1 MSSNQWKPETRAAQ
15 ALHII
20 NAETGAVAPP
30 IHPSATFARDDNYE
44 LIGNTLYSR
53 YGSPIDPT
61 FDVTDIAAAAHAAGA
76 LLVTDGTCAPPCTTH
91 ALDSGADISFH
102 SATKY
107 LNGHSDVTAGVLSV
121 RDLDPLLFRRHAGC
135 VRGPAAGP
143 RHAHALCPVRT
154 HVPVRRDLCPPF
166 RGPPALDSNWN
177 VRGRER
183 PAGSSPFSGRLSSST
198 TKSASLTGSRAPH
211 NLPSGSAARASFNIR
226 RDIP

>member
-1 MSSNQWKPETRAAQ
+1 MNSNQWKPETRAAQ

-61 FDVTDIAAAAHAAGA
+61 FDVTDIAAAAEAAHAAGA

-143 RHAHALCPVRT
+143 RHAHALYPVRT

-183 PAGSSPFSGRLSSST
+183 LQSHQGPQAVPHSQASSHQ
-198 TKSASLTGSRAPH
+198 APGKA
-211 NLPSGSAARASFNIR
+211 LDRVKGAV
-226 RDIP
+226 